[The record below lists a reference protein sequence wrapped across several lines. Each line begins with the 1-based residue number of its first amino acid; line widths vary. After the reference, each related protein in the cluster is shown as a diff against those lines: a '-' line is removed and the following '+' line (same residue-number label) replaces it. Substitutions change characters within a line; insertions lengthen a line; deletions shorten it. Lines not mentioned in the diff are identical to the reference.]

1 MPMREERTR
10 RTYDRFNKRHV
21 ESKGV
26 MVYTGTASFH
36 VSTSVGLGR
45 MPWFADVPLGV
56 ALSMHVGHTMGDEF
70 DMHVNN

>member
-1 MPMREERTR
+1 
-10 RTYDRFNKRHV
+10 
-21 ESKGV
+21 